1 MLQDDDTYLDTS
13 PSHSIGEIKLV
24 VSRTTVPRKKA
35 KKQRTTYLA
44 LPRLQMVHE
53 RSKKAI
59 AHRVGYVASLTLHN
73 T

>member
-1 MLQDDDTYLDTS
+1 MWLDDDTYLDTS

-35 KKQRTTYLA
+35 RKQRSTYLA
-44 LPRLQMVHE
+44 PPHLQMVHE

-59 AHRVGYVASLTLHN
+59 AHRVGYVASFTLHN